1 MVLWSDIEDTFVGGF
16 QYERVENTPPALPPG
31 EGRAHLG
38 AAKATAPVLRKTYKT
53 SKLQCEI
60 R

>member
-16 QYERVENTPPALPPG
+16 SMSASRTPPALPPG
-31 EGRAHLG
+31 EDRAHLG
-38 AAKATAPVLRKTYKT
+38 AAKATAPVLTKTYKT

-60 R
+60 G